1 MKNIMRLSS
10 SISLAVPPPR
20 PRLRLPLLF
29 VTVATLLLL
38 LSTAG
43 STFANSATWKTNPA
57 TSDWNHAANWM
68 PHTVPNGATD
78 TASFATSNTTN
89 VFLSANT
96 EVNGIIFNAGASA
109 FTITVGPTLTL
120 TVSGAGITNNS
131 GVTQNFVTMA
141 DINGTQHG
149 TIQFTNGATAGNGTR
164 ITDSGPEAS
173 DNPGGITQFFDS
185 SSAGNAG
192 IANTIGSGGGYGG
205 GGVEFHDNSTAG
217 NAGFF
222 NAGGFTFI
230 RFFGNSTAGSGDFF
244 NGGTVSFSNASTAGN
259 GTFHTEGGDVNCQ
272 PCAGSVRFADTSTAG
287 NGTFTYAGAD
297 TSDGTPGAT
306 SFSGSSSAGNGTFTC
321 SPGQEGGEGSGV
333 GFFDASTADN
343 ATFTLEGAT
352 DISSGGGVGFGGAST
367 AGNATL
373 IANGGSGGG
382 GGGTIDFSDDSSG
395 GTARVKVFGNGFL
408 DISGHNA
415 PGVATGS
422 IQGNGLVF
430 LGALN
435 LTVGRNNLDTI
446 FSGSIQDGGRFGG
459 SGGSLTKVGTGT
471 IVLRNSNTFTGGT
484 TIKQRGKL
492 LVNNTSGSGTGTGA
506 VQVNAGTLGGKGT
519 IAGDVTVGDGSGR
532 GAVLSPGET
541 AVRRGTLTIQST
553 LTFNS
558 DASYDFGLNSSNA
571 TADEVVALG
580 VTINS
585 GAQFSF
591 TDFGS
596 NTLTPGTVF
605 TVINNTAAAPIAG
618 TFSNL
623 PNGSMLTVSGNTYQV
638 NYEGGDGNDLTLTV
652 VP

>member
-20 PRLRLPLLF
+20 PGLRLPLVF

-96 EVNGIIFNAGASA
+96 EANGIVFNAGASA

-120 TVSGAGITNNS
+120 TVSGAGIANNS

-164 ITDSGPEAS
+164 ITNSGPEAS

-217 NAGFF
+217 NAGFV
-222 NAGGFTFI
+222 NAGGFPFI
-230 RFFGNSTAGSGDFF
+230 RFFGN
-244 NGGTVSFSNASTAGN
+244 
-259 GTFHTEGGDVNCQ
+259 
-272 PCAGSVRFADTSTAG
+272 
-287 NGTFTYAGAD
+287 
-297 TSDGTPGAT
+297 
-306 SFSGSSSAGNGTFTC
+306 
-321 SPGQEGGEGSGV
+321 
-333 GFFDASTADN
+333 
-343 ATFTLEGAT
+343 
-352 DISSGGGVGFGGAST
+352 ST

-395 GTARVKVFGNGFL
+395 GTARVKVFGNAFL

-580 VTINS
+580 VTIKS

-596 NTLTPGTVF
+596 NILTPGTVF
-605 TVINNTAAAPIAG
+605 TVINNTAAALIAG

-623 PNGSMLTVSGNTYQV
+623 PNGSKLTVRGNTYQV

>member
-1 MKNIMRLSS
+1 MWTRC
-10 SISLAVPPPR
+10 
-20 PRLRLPLLF
+20 
-29 VTVATLLLL
+29 
-38 LSTAG
+38 
-43 STFANSATWKTNPA
+43 PA
-57 TSDWNHAANWM
+57 
-68 PHTVPNGATD
+68 
-78 TASFATSNTTN
+78 
-89 VFLSANT
+89 L
-96 EVNGIIFNAGASA
+96 GASDA
-109 FTITVGPTLTL
+109 RMFAPARAR
-120 TVSGAGITNNS
+120 SG
-131 GVTQNFVTMA
+131 
-141 DINGTQHG
+141 
-149 TIQFTNGATAGNGTR
+149 
-164 ITDSGPEAS
+164 
-173 DNPGGITQFFDS
+173 
-185 SSAGNAG
+185 
-192 IANTIGSGGGYGG
+192 
-205 GGVEFHDNSTAG
+205 
-217 NAGFF
+217 
-222 NAGGFTFI
+222 
-230 RFFGNSTAGSGDFF
+230 FG
-244 NGGTVSFSNASTAGN
+244 
-259 GTFHTEGGDVNCQ
+259 
-272 PCAGSVRFADTSTAG
+272 
-287 NGTFTYAGAD
+287 
-297 TSDGTPGAT
+297 
-306 SFSGSSSAGNGTFTC
+306 
-321 SPGQEGGEGSGV
+321 
-333 GFFDASTADN
+333 DASTADN

-395 GTARVKVFGNGFL
+395 GTARVKIFGNGFL

-435 LTVGRNNLDTI
+435 LTVGSNNRSTN
-446 FSGSIQDGGRFGG
+446 FSGLIQDGGRFGG

-471 IVLRNSNTFTGGT
+471 IVLRNSNAYTGGT

-541 AVRRGTLTIQST
+541 AVRRGALTIQSR

-591 TDFGS
+591 TDFGG

-605 TVINNTAAAPIAG
+605 TVIDNTSAAPIAG

-623 PNGSMLTVSGNTYQV
+623 PNGSMFTVSGNTYQV

>member
-43 STFANSATWKTNPA
+43 STFVNSATWKPNPA

-68 PHTVPNGATD
+68 PHTIPNSATD

-96 EVNGIIFNAGASA
+96 EVNGIIFNAGASP

-173 DNPGGITQFFDS
+173 DNPGGITQFVDS
-185 SSAGNAG
+185 
-192 IANTIGSGGGYGG
+192 
-205 GGVEFHDNSTAG
+205 
-217 NAGFF
+217 
-222 NAGGFTFI
+222 
-230 RFFGNSTAGSGDFF
+230 
-244 NGGTVSFSNASTAGN
+244 
-259 GTFHTEGGDVNCQ
+259 
-272 PCAGSVRFADTSTAG
+272 STAG

-367 AGNATL
+367 AGHATL

-382 GGGTIDFSDDSSG
+382 GGGTIDFNHDSSG
-395 GTARVKVFGNGFL
+395 GT
-408 DISGHNA
+408 
-415 PGVATGS
+415 
-422 IQGNGLVF
+422 
-430 LGALN
+430 GA
-435 LTVGRNNLDTI
+435 
-446 FSGSIQDGGRFGG
+446 
-459 SGGSLTKVGTGT
+459 
-471 IVLRNSNTFTGGT
+471 
-484 TIKQRGKL
+484 
-492 LVNNTSGSGTGTGA
+492 
-506 VQVNAGTLGGKGT
+506 
-519 IAGDVTVGDGSGR
+519 
-532 GAVLSPGET
+532 
-541 AVRRGTLTIQST
+541 
-553 LTFNS
+553 
-558 DASYDFGLNSSNA
+558 
-571 TADEVVALG
+571 
-580 VTINS
+580 
-585 GAQFSF
+585 
-591 TDFGS
+591 
-596 NTLTPGTVF
+596 
-605 TVINNTAAAPIAG
+605 
-618 TFSNL
+618 
-623 PNGSMLTVSGNTYQV
+623 
-638 NYEGGDGNDLTLTV
+638 
-652 VP
+652 

>member
-185 SSAGNAG
+185 SSAGSAG

-272 PCAGSVRFADTSTAG
+272 PCAGSVRFADSSTAG
-287 NGTFTYAGAD
+287 NG
-297 TSDGTPGAT
+297 
-306 SFSGSSSAGNGTFTC
+306 
-321 SPGQEGGEGSGV
+321 
-333 GFFDASTADN
+333 
-343 ATFTLEGAT
+343 TFTLEGAT

-532 GAVLSPGET
+532 GAALSPGET

-558 DASYDFGLNSSNA
+558 DASYNFGLNSSNA

-605 TVINNTAAAPIAG
+605 TVINDTSANPIFG

-623 PNGSMLTVSGNTYQV
+623 PEGSIFSSNGNNFQASYTGGN
-638 NYEGGDGNDLTLTV
+638 GNDMTLTV